1 MICKLRV
8 CLIYVFKSD
17 LLIENIRK
25 IKLLFVKTHI
35 INAHHI
41 QILEYNN

>member
-1 MICKLRV
+1 MICKLWV

-41 QILEYNN
+41 RILEYNN